1 VDIPISFSSEFCKIW
16 KKFTM
21 EMAIGQFVRINSFEL
36 NCDLSAHS
44 SFVRLHEGLN
54 GLRGIESLLFNF
66 D

>member
-1 VDIPISFSSEFCKIW
+1 
-16 KKFTM
+16 
-21 EMAIGQFVRINSFEL
+21 MAIGQFVRINSFEL